1 MCVPSRGN
9 SQWKGPGGPA
19 AQETARGLWLEWRDW
34 HCRGREVGAGRRAGA
49 GCWEGLGG
57 PLGELSAT
65 GGVRWDLGSG
75 RIPPGCCCREATV
88 RAQAGQRQL
97 RDWEKQGR
105 FWVARLGSTPGGWKC
120 PLPGMG
126 KGRKGCWGGH
136 ADRAAGERARQG
148 GDSGRPILELCESQ
162 GASVDGSEDKW
173 PLAAGGLPQARAEG
187 CHRGWSFWVP
197 GKEVIPGRQPQAGSL
212 GPAARAPG
220 GLGTGAAVASA
231 PRRRGGPR
239 PPPPA
244 LAPRRV
250 LPSPLATCGVGQI
263 RAFVPRPG
271 PAAPRGAPRAN
282 TAERRG
288 SRAAPTP
295 QISGPQGGGLAGQL
309 RPAGGCCAPA
319 GAPPSA
325 AGRALSCRWPAGGAL
340 RPGSWEGGSLS
351 QISQAGGRPSS
362 SSRPEPVSL
371 MLGDLLTMLSFSG
384 PVAYLAFQGPGG

>member
-1 MCVPSRGN
+1 MASSGRRRPPASEGGGVSPWLVILGSREGGDPGAPTPGRVAGA
-9 SQWKGPGGPA
+9 SGEGARGPGH
-19 AQETARGLWLEWRDW
+19 R
-34 HCRGREVGAGRRAGA
+34 
-49 GCWEGLGG
+49 
-57 PLGELSAT
+57 
-65 GGVRWDLGSG
+65 
-75 RIPPGCCCREATV
+75 GCC
-88 RAQAGQRQL
+88 GQ
-97 RDWEKQGR
+97 
-105 FWVARLGSTPGGWKC
+105 C
-120 PLPGMG
+120 
-126 KGRKGCWGGH
+126 
-136 ADRAAGERARQG
+136 
-148 GDSGRPILELCESQ
+148 
-162 GASVDGSEDKW
+162 
-173 PLAAGGLPQARAEG
+173 
-187 CHRGWSFWVP
+187 
-197 GKEVIPGRQPQAGSL
+197 
-212 GPAARAPG
+212 AP
-220 GLGTGAAVASA
+220 T
-231 PRRRGGPR
+231 PRRPS

-288 SRAAPTP
+288 SRAAPAP